1 MQELFII
8 TDYGR
13 SRGLLNKTKAIRGND
28 ARYDELSHR
37 ADRRGIKRTCNLRAF
52 ELTVLGV
59 ILHSELLV
67 ESRSSDREIEL
78 KLSSVGTML
87 FFFFF
92 CFVFD
97 AIKEEFF
104 FSFSFFVSLLTVR
117 DRGYD
122 SRK

>member
-92 CFVFD
+92 FVLFSMRLRRN
-97 AIKEEFF
+97 FF
-104 FSFSFFVSLLTVR
+104 FLFLFSFLC
-117 DRGYD
+117 
-122 SRK
+122 